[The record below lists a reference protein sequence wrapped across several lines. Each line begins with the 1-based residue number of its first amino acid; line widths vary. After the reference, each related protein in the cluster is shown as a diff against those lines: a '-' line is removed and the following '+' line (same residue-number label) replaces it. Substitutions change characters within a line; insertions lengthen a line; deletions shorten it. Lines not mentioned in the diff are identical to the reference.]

1 MRGFI
6 AELRRRQMFRLVG
19 LYIVG
24 AWVVIQVADIV
35 FPAWGIPESAMRF
48 LFYAA
53 LLCFPIA
60 LVFGWIFDIRRD
72 GIYRTRAA
80 GPDDTVDARM
90 RWQDYAI
97 LVALAG
103 ISISILL
110 GSAHRIRVTAETAP
124 AQDRTEL
131 FTAVERQANSVAVL
145 PFENLD
151 PNPDTGYFSDGV
163 SDEILSRL
171 ANVRDLFVVGRAS
184 SFAFRQSDELP
195 ASIAAKLGVQYLL
208 AGTVRRDGDL
218 VRITA
223 RLVDEKGSHVWSQSF
238 DRQLE
243 KIFTIQSDIADAVAQ
258 RVAAEVAVTDGP
270 PAARSTQNREAYD
283 AYLRGRELFHDQT
296 RGWDTDALGLFRTA
310 MELDPGFAPPY
321 AYFAIVAALFGIPED
336 SLEEVEAATRT
347 ALELDADLAEAHVA
361 MGQLYE
367 ERDQDLEAAMA
378 AYRRAIE
385 RDPTFWIAYNRLAIT
400 LQRDGRFSEGREILF
415 EAVERD
421 PLNPLFL
428 LNAAMQFQYIGEL
441 ERAEKLM
448 LRVLTLPKTPWF
460 AKLGLSALYAERG
473 RIDEAIRWRKKW
485 MQEAAP
491 GQLERLAENGGDPEF
506 LTGRLADSLSDLAR
520 EHFILGLN
528 EHADY
533 WMKLAIEI
541 TPDDRAKRNRQGQ
554 WCRWKGELPCL
565 ERELKELEKLIPDI
579 DEEGDWG
586 AWGAWQILIGDAEK
600 GIAYLERRIDT
611 SAIADAKVFL
621 DLDPLAAHY
630 LVLGYRMAAQPEEA
644 ERLLGIVGPKLE
656 AVIRSEGFKV
666 AGMSWGLAV
675 NRWLR
680 GNREGAIEAAREA
693 IDMGWIDLYRSRHDP
708 LAREL
713 LALPELQEDL
723 AGVEQEIQRQRAIV
737 ESAGDTED
745 FRRQVAD
752 WWAELKRLSQ
762 VQH

>member
-1 MRGFI
+1 
-6 AELRRRQMFRLVG
+6 
-19 LYIVG
+19 
-24 AWVVIQVADIV
+24 
-35 FPAWGIPESAMRF
+35 
-48 LFYAA
+48 
-53 LLCFPIA
+53 
-60 LVFGWIFDIRRD
+60 
-72 GIYRTRAA
+72 
-80 GPDDTVDARM
+80 
-90 RWQDYAI
+90 
-97 LVALAG
+97 
-103 ISISILL
+103 
-110 GSAHRIRVTAETAP
+110 
-124 AQDRTEL
+124 
-131 FTAVERQANSVAVL
+131 
-145 PFENLD
+145 
-151 PNPDTGYFSDGV
+151 
-163 SDEILSRL
+163 
-171 ANVRDLFVVGRAS
+171 
-184 SFAFRQSDELP
+184 
-195 ASIAAKLGVQYLL
+195 
-208 AGTVRRDGDL
+208 
-218 VRITA
+218 
-223 RLVDEKGSHVWSQSF
+223 
-238 DRQLE
+238 
-243 KIFTIQSDIADAVAQ
+243 
-258 RVAAEVAVTDGP
+258 
-270 PAARSTQNREAYD
+270 
-283 AYLRGRELFHDQT
+283 
-296 RGWDTDALGLFRTA
+296 
-310 MELDPGFAPPY
+310 MELDPGFAPPH
-321 AYFAIVAALFGIPED
+321 AYFAIVTGMFGIPED

-347 ALELDADLAEAHVA
+347 ALELDAELAEAHVA
-361 MGQLYE
+361 MGLLYE
-367 ERDQDLEAAMA
+367 KRDQDLEAAMA

-385 RDPTFWIAYNRLAIT
+385 LDPTLWVAYHWLAIT
-400 LQRDGRFSEGREILF
+400 LDRDGRFSEGREILF

-421 PLNPLFL
+421 PLNPMFL

-460 AKLGLSALYAERG
+460 ANFGPSMLYAERG
-473 RIDEAIRWRKKW
+473 RMDEAIRWFLKG
-485 MQEAAP
+485 MQEAYP
-491 GQLERLAENGGDPEF
+491 RQLEHLAENGGDPERVA
-506 LTGRLADSLSDLAR
+506 GRLALSLEDLAR
-520 EHFILGLN
+520 EYFVLGMN

-541 TPDDRAKRNRQGQ
+541 TPDDRAKR
-554 WCRWKGELPCL
+554 RWRGRLCIRKDDLRCL
-565 ERELKELEKLIPDI
+565 ERQLKELEQLHADI
-579 DEEGDWG
+579 DEDGGWG
-586 AWGAWQILIGDAEK
+586 ILGAWQILIGDAEK

-621 DLDPLAAHY
+621 DFGPLDAHY

-666 AGMSWGLAV
+666 AEMSWGLAV